1 FKTVI
6 NGPDTTNLVQKTT
19 AARYLNQLKFVIEN
33 KRILYPCRGELQVE
47 QADDFVRAAFTG
59 NYFFNYSNRQ
69 GGLNLRLF
77 AGKFFYTGAKTFLE
91 QFKTDRYHLNLTGA
105 NGYEDYTYSNYFV
118 GRNKFDG
125 GTSQQIMERDGFF
138 KVRTDLLSSK
148 VGKTDNWLGALN
160 LTSDIPNKINPLSLL
175 PVKIPLKVF
184 ADIGTY
190 ADTWKPNANTT
201 RFLYDAGLQ
210 VSLLK
215 ETVNIYFPLLY
226 SSVYSDYY
234 KSTLGKN
241 HFWKTVSFSIDIQ
254 RFSLKKIS
262 KTLDL

>member
-1 FKTVI
+1 M
-6 NGPDTTNLVQKTT
+6 
-19 AARYLNQLKFVIEN
+19 QLGVFSTDEN
-33 KRILYPCRGELQVE
+33 KSGFRLQYMEIFNWGTFDEHVWKIRPVGETSL
-47 QADDFVRAAFTG
+47 
-59 NYFFNYSNRQ
+59 
-69 GGLNLRLF
+69 
-77 AGKFFYTGAKTFLE
+77 
-91 QFKTDRYHLNLTGA
+91 LTGA
-105 NGYEDYTYSNYFV
+105 NGYEDYTYSNYFA

-125 GTSQQIMERDGFF
+125 AASQQIMERDGFF

-148 VGKTDNWLGALN
+148 TGKTDNWLSAVN
-160 LTSDIPNKINPLSLL
+160 FTSDIPSKINPLSLL

-184 ADIGTY
+184 VDIGTY
-190 ADTWKPNANTT
+190 ADAWKANAATT

-210 VSLLK
+210 LSLLK
-215 ETVNIYFPLLY
+215 ETVNIYFPILY
-226 SSVYSDYY
+226 SSVYSDYF